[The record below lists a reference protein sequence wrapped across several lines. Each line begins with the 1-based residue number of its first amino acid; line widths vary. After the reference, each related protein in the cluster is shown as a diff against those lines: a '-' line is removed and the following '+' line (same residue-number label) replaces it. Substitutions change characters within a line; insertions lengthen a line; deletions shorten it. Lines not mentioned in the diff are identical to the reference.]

1 MTGHGD
7 GSVIVEPLEQNHM
20 NDKAPLSVAIITKNE
35 EENLRDC
42 LKSVE
47 FARQI
52 VLVDSGSTDNTV
64 RIASEFG
71 CDVYEESW
79 KGFGY
84 QKQSAIDKCTS
95 PWVLILD
102 ADERVPRETARVIED
117 IVSQGKEDMAGY
129 RFPRRNWFQGRW
141 IRHMGW
147 WPDRITRLFRR
158 DSGCMTQAA
167 VHEAVLVSGPV
178 ADLSVPIEHYTESDL
193 SRILIK
199 IDRYS
204 TLGAEEAFREGRDV
218 TLWSAFFRGGLTFFN
233 DYIVRLGIL
242 DGRQG
247 LTLSVTDAVNKFF
260 KYAKL
265 HELNRLSKEE
275 K

>member
-1 MTGHGD
+1 MEH
-7 GSVIVEPLEQNHM
+7 LQQNPM
-20 NDKAPLSVAIITKNE
+20 NETTPLSVAIITKNE
-35 EENLRDC
+35 EENLHDC
-42 LKSVE
+42 LRSIG

-52 VLVDSGSTDNTV
+52 VVVDSGSTDGTI

-71 CDVYEESW
+71 CEVYEESW
-79 KGFGY
+79 KGFGC

-95 PWVLILD
+95 PWVLVLD
-102 ADERVPRETARVIED
+102 ADERIPRETADVIRD
-117 IVSQGKEDMAGY
+117 IVSQGEGDVAGY
-129 RFPRRNWFQGRW
+129 RFPRKNWFQGRW

-158 DSGCMTQAA
+158 DAGSMTTAA

-178 ADLSVPIEHYTESDL
+178 ADLDVPIEHFTESDL
-193 SRILIK
+193 GRILIK

-204 TLGAEEAFREGRDV
+204 TLGAEEAFREGRDASV
-218 TLWSAFFRGGLTFFN
+218 WSACLRGVLTFCN
-233 DYIVRLGIL
+233 DYFIRLGML

-265 HELNRLSKEE
+265 HELNRLSE
-275 K
+275 KGS